1 MAKRI
6 DLHDFR
12 CDVYDMACR
21 LGANQEAAYEYAM
34 GIDMD
39 LAKRCTVEG
48 LAKECAREYPCESIK
63 MRQAMRVDESEG
75 THGKN
80 NLLDLRQNIDV
91 ILQVRDKLLGDMEC
105 LQFRDVD
112 EETNGYW
119 VKVPVIDKDG
129 EHRNAALG
137 IYVYGGKGITVNFN
151 SMQFFRKLPGA
162 STYEQVM
169 DTIDD
174 GMEELGYKLDV

>member
-6 DLHDFR
+6 NLHDFR

-21 LGANQEAAYEYAM
+21 LGANQEAAYDYAM

-39 LAKRCTVEG
+39 LANKAGVEK
-48 LAKECAREYPCESIK
+48 LAKECATEYPCESIK
-63 MRQAMRVDESEG
+63 MRNAMRVDESEEVP
-75 THGKN
+75 GKN
-80 NLLDLRQNIDV
+80 NLLDLRNNVDV
-91 ILQVRDKLLGDMEC
+91 LLQVRDKLLGDMEC

-112 EETNGYW
+112 EEPNGYW
-119 VKVPVIDKDG
+119 VKVPVIDKNG
-129 EHRNAALG
+129 EHKNASLG
-137 IYVYGGKGITVNFN
+137 LYVYGGKGITVNFN
-151 SMQFFRKLPGA
+151 TMQFFRKLPGA

>member
-6 DLHDFR
+6 NLHDFR

-21 LGANQEAAYEYAM
+21 LGANQEAAYDYAM
-34 GIDMD
+34 GIAMD
-39 LAKRCTVEG
+39 LANKASVEK
-48 LAKECAREYPCESIK
+48 LAKECATEYPCESIK
-63 MRQAMRVDESEG
+63 MRNAMRVDESEEVP
-75 THGKN
+75 GKN
-80 NLLDLRQNIDV
+80 NLLDLRNNVDV
-91 ILQVRDKLLGDMEC
+91 LLQVRDKLLGDMEC

-112 EETNGYW
+112 EEPNGYW
-119 VKVPVIDKDG
+119 VKVPVIDKNG
-129 EHRNAALG
+129 EHKNASLG
-137 IYVYGGKGITVNFN
+137 LYVYGGKGITVNFN
-151 SMQFFRKLPGA
+151 TMQFFRKLPGA

>member
-6 DLHDFR
+6 NLHDFR

-21 LGANQEAAYEYAM
+21 LGANQEAAYDYAM

-39 LAKRCTVEG
+39 LANKASVEK
-48 LAKECAREYPCESIK
+48 LAKECATEYPCESIK
-63 MRQAMRVDESEG
+63 MRNAMRVDESEEVP
-75 THGKN
+75 GKN
-80 NLLDLRQNIDV
+80 NLLDLRNNVDV
-91 ILQVRDKLLGDMEC
+91 LLQVRDKLLGDMEC

-112 EETNGYW
+112 EEPNGYW
-119 VKVPVIDKDG
+119 VKVPVIDKNG
-129 EHRNAALG
+129 EHKNASLG
-137 IYVYGGKGITVNFN
+137 LYVYGGKGITVNFN
-151 SMQFFRKLPGA
+151 TMQFFRKLPGA